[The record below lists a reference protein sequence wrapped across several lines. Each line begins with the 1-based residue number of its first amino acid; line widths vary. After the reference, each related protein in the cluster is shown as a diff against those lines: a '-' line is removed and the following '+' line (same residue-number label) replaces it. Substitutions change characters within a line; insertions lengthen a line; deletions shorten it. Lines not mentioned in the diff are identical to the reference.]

1 MDRDVC
7 GRTVEGKRGTVQ
19 VIHVKKDLSSVVP
32 LFVLVYLYTLCTLC
46 LLCCDLR
53 CTTGT

>member
-7 GRTVEGKRGTVQ
+7 GRTVKGKRGTVQ

-53 CTTGT
+53 CTT